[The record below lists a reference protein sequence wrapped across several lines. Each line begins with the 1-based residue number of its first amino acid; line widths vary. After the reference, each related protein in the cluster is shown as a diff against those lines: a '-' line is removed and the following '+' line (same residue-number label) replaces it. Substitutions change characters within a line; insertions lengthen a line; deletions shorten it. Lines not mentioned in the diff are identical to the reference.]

1 MFFYSYLKCEKVG
14 ISPTGTL
21 SGTAVATASESFA
34 HANTVRNAVNQLG
47 EKRRERRRKSG
58 KKKR

>member
-21 SGTAVATASESFA
+21 SGTAVATDS
-34 HANTVRNAVNQLG
+34 
-47 EKRRERRRKSG
+47 K
-58 KKKR
+58 